1 MPDDDTPP
9 NPEDETEEK
18 EDATPAI
25 APEEENIEP
34 INVAEEMKNSF
45 LDYSMSVIISRALPD
60 ARDGLKPSQR
70 RLLYAMFSDLS
81 LGPNKKH
88 LKCARIVGE
97 TMGKYH
103 PHGDGA
109 IYPTLVNMAQPWSMR
124 DILVEGQGNFG
135 SVEGDPPAAMRY
147 TEARLSALGVALMN
161 DLDKDTVDFVDNYD
175 ETNSEPGVL
184 PAAFP
189 NLLVNGGTGIA
200 VGMATNIPPHNLG
213 EVVDAICAQID
224 NPAIEIE
231 ELMTIVKG
239 PDFPTG
245 CTIMG
250 FNGIRSYQKLGR
262 GSIKVRGALEVI
274 ESKGKN
280 RRDQIVIT
288 EIPYQVNRATLVE
301 RIAQLVNDK
310 VLPDI
315 SGIRDESD
323 ENTRVVIDVK
333 RDGRPQVLI
342 NLLYKHTALESAF
355 SANILA
361 IDAGRPKRLNL
372 KEALTCYI
380 EHRRD
385 VIIRRTRYLLGKA
398 EERAEGL
405 EALLLAISNLD
416 DFIKMI
422 RDSANREEAFNKIK
436 AYDFDIPSVEN
447 IGILVRGQSSI
458 QGDRYVLT
466 DSQVNRI
473 LDMRL
478 YQLTALERDKVKAN
492 YDAVLEEIKDLLDIL
507 AKEQRVL
514 TIIKDEL
521 GEIKD
526 KYATPRL
533 TRIEPDEGEINI
545 VDLVANESSII
556 TISRRGYIKRTA
568 AAEYRAQRR
577 GGKGVRGMTT
587 TEGQSGEE
595 EEEDFVEHL
604 FTATAHDYLMFFTDT
619 GRCYVERVFQIPE
632 GGRASKGR
640 SIKNL
645 LNLQPE
651 ESIASVLRIES
662 AGEDAKATFD
672 QPYYVLFAT
681 SSGKVKKTKLSEFR
695 NFRKDGIIA
704 IRIEDGNTLVEVKLT
719 TGDDEICLVTSA
731 GYCVRTKEDTIRPMG
746 RPSAGVAGIR
756 PRPEDKL
763 VGLVVVD
770 PEAKFLVAS
779 ENGLGKRTAFEEYM
793 TKGRGG
799 KGMKTMNVTEKTGKV
814 IGALAVKEEDELMLI
829 TTGGQSVRIKCD
841 EVRET
846 GRAAQ
851 GVKLVTLKQGE
862 LLQDIARVVSDEEDE
877 PNAEDSEPAEES

>member
-1 MPDDDTPP
+1 
-9 NPEDETEEK
+9 
-18 EDATPAI
+18 
-25 APEEENIEP
+25 
-34 INVAEEMKNSF
+34 
-45 LDYSMSVIISRALPD
+45 
-60 ARDGLKPSQR
+60 
-70 RLLYAMFSDLS
+70 
-81 LGPNKKH
+81 
-88 LKCARIVGE
+88 
-97 TMGKYH
+97 
-103 PHGDGA
+103 
-109 IYPTLVNMAQPWSMR
+109 
-124 DILVEGQGNFG
+124 
-135 SVEGDPPAAMRY
+135 
-147 TEARLSALGVALMN
+147 
-161 DLDKDTVDFVDNYD
+161 
-175 ETNSEPGVL
+175 
-184 PAAFP
+184 
-189 NLLVNGGTGIA
+189 
-200 VGMATNIPPHNLG
+200 MATNIPPHNLG

-224 NPAIEIE
+224 NPQIDID

-250 FNGIRSYQKLGR
+250 FNGIRGYQKLGR
-262 GSIKVRGALEVI
+262 GSIKVRGTVEVV
-274 ESKGKN
+274 ESKGKSK
-280 RRDQIVIT
+280 RDQIVIT

-301 RIAQLVNDK
+301 RIAQLVNEK

-342 NLLYKHTALESAF
+342 NLLYKHTRARELV
-355 SANILA
+355 L
-361 IDAGRPKRLNL
+361 RQHPR
-372 KEALTCYI
+372 
-380 EHRRD
+380 HRRRPAEAPQPQ
-385 VIIRRTRYLLGKA
+385 RRAHLLHRTPPRRRHPPHALPARQGRRSA
-398 EERAEGL
+398 PRTSRP
-405 EALLLAISNLD
+405 LLLAISNLD

-422 RDSANREEAFNKIK
+422 RDSANREEAFHKIK
-436 AYDFDIPSVEN
+436 AYDFAIEAVEN
-447 IGILVRGQSSI
+447 IGILVRGQNSI

-492 YDAVLEEIKDLLDIL
+492 YDQVLEEIKDLLDIL
-507 AKEQRVL
+507 ANEHRVL
-514 TIIKDEL
+514 QIIKDEL
-521 GEIKD
+521 NEIKE

-533 TRIEPDEGEINI
+533 TGIEPDDGEINI
-545 VDLVANESSII
+545 VDLIANESSII

-568 AAEYRAQRR
+568 ASEYRAQKR
-577 GGKGVRGMTT
+577 GGKGVRGMATT
-587 TEGQSGEE
+587 DAQVGEE

-604 FTATAHDYLMFFTDT
+604 FAATAHDYLMFFTDT
-619 GRCYVERVFQIPE
+619 GRCYVERVYQIPE
-632 GGRASKGR
+632 AGRASKGR

-651 ESIASVLRIES
+651 ESIASVLRVE
-662 AGEDAKATFD
+662 ANGDDAKATFD

-704 IRIEDGNTLVEVKLT
+704 IRIEDGNSLVEVKLT
-719 TGDDEICLVTSA
+719 TGEDEICLVTSA

-763 VGLVVVD
+763 VALVVVNND
-770 PEAKFLVAS
+770 AKFLVAS
-779 ENGLGKRTAFEEYM
+779 ENGLGKRTAFEEYL

-814 IGALAVKEEDELMLI
+814 IGALAVEEKDELMLM
-829 TTGGQSVRIKCD
+829 TTGGQSVRIRAE

-851 GVKLVTLKQGE
+851 GVKLVTLKEGE
-862 LLQDIARVVSDEEDE
+862 LLQDIARVVGGDEE
-877 PNAEDSEPAEES
+877 EDSGNDPTKEPEDPTGEEE